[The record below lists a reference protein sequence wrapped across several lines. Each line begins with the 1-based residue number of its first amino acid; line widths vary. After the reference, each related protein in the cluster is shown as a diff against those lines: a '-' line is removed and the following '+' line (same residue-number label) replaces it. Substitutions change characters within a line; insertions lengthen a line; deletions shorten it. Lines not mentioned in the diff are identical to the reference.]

1 MEVILS
7 RKFFIWSLVSLFY
20 AYQYVLRVMP
30 NAISSICIVKF
41 NISNIAFGQFLGLYY
56 IGYTLAHIPIGFFLD
71 KYGPKVI
78 LSVCAVL
85 TVAGLIP
92 LIISDVWLFVQIG
105 RIVSGIGS
113 AGAALGIF
121 KIASMYYNEKFAKMV
136 GFSIIIGL
144 LGAMYGG
151 LPVLSLLDKFGWEH
165 LFIGFIGIG
174 LVLALLLYIFIL
186 PYNSSSNESGDV
198 CKKLKLVLLN
208 KYTIII
214 SLLAGFMIG
223 PLEGFA
229 DGWASSFLRTISNIS
244 QESAALLPSMIFF
257 GVCFGAF
264 GLPYMLEKSFDGYN
278 LLILSAVAM
287 LGAFV
292 LMFIASSSVVLV
304 LISFFILGFFSA
316 YQIIA
321 TDEILRHVDSNV
333 VALTSAVNNM
343 IVMGF
348 GYVFHTAIS
357 YVLDLSWDGKIVD
370 SVPVYDKTLM
380 LNAMLCIPCGLLIGL
395 VGFTYLKYKNK
406 KYVN

>member
-1 MEVILS
+1 
-7 RKFFIWSLVSLFY
+7 
-20 AYQYVLRVMP
+20 
-30 NAISSICIVKF
+30 
-41 NISNIAFGQFLGLYY
+41 
-56 IGYTLAHIPIGFFLD
+56 
-71 KYGPKVI
+71 
-78 LSVCAVL
+78 
-85 TVAGLIP
+85 
-92 LIISDVWLFVQIG
+92 
-105 RIVSGIGS
+105 
-113 AGAALGIF
+113 
-121 KIASMYYNEKFAKMV
+121 
-136 GFSIIIGL
+136 
-144 LGAMYGG
+144 
-151 LPVLSLLDKFGWEH
+151 
-165 LFIGFIGIG
+165 IGIG
-174 LVLALLLYIFIL
+174 LILALLLYVFIL
-186 PYNSSSNESGDV
+186 PYSSSSNEPGNV

-208 KYTIII
+208 KYIIII

-264 GLPYMLEKSFDGYN
+264 GLPYMLEKSFDSYN
-278 LLILSAVAM
+278 LLILSAIAM
-287 LGAFV
+287 FGAFV
-292 LMFIASSSVVLV
+292 LMFVASSNVVLV

-348 GYVFHTAIS
+348 GYVFHTVIS

-395 VGFTYLKYKNK
+395 VGFTYLKYKNRK
-406 KYVN
+406 M